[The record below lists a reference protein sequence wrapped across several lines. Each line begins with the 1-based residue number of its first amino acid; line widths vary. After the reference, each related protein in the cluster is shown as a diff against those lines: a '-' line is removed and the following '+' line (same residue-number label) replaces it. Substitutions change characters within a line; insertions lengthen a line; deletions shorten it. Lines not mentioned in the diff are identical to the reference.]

1 MVTAKT
7 LEGFGGLL
15 RKYCPQRCGP
25 FFTELIRK
33 LVDVDPS
40 TDSSSE
46 PVLKKEKLV
55 ALMTNQVSYSKL
67 YQNAIGH
74 FCWQPLA
81 DVDINKLKAIV
92 GQDEF
97 RSIEKDNRG
106 KDVVHCYRTSNKL
119 NHHGY
124 GNYRPNLDYKF
135 KFISYRDRQ

>member
-33 LVDVDPS
+33 LVDSSDDP
-40 TDSSSE
+40 
-46 PVLKKEKLV
+46 VMKKEKLV
-55 ALMTNQVSYSKL
+55 SLMTNQVGYSQL
-67 YQNAIGH
+67 YKNEMSR

-81 DVDINKLKAIV
+81 DVDIDQLETIV
-92 GQDEF
+92 GRKEF
-97 RSIEKDNRG
+97 QSIEKANRG
-106 KDVVHCYRTSNKL
+106 KDVLHCYRTSNKL

-135 KFISYRDRQ
+135 KFISYRHRQ